1 MENRRKPSSHTA
13 QVILSSHEGQHGAV
27 VDLKFHKAVTNGLVI
42 PTSLQF
48 LACGAVSGV
57 ATKTAVAPLE
67 RVKLLYQ
74 VQGMFGTA
82 RYQSVWGSIATI
94 VREDGWRGLYKGN
107 GANIA
112 RILPAYSLKFM
123 FNDSYK
129 TVMLKQ
135 GQTVSQMSFL
145 QLLGSGML
153 AGFSQACIT
162 YPLEFIRTRLS
173 LDCAMGGK
181 YKGIV
186 DCGIKTV
193 RAEGVRAL
201 YQGFSVT
208 FCSTP
213 LYVGLQMALYDT
225 FKTNLSRLDSSFLT
239 DANTGKATMMGS
251 FMAGACAGLIGQ
263 TSAYWG
269 DTIKKQMQS
278 NGVDGK
284 KKYTGVIDCVRKIFR
299 QGGLRAFY
307 PGIALNSVKCIP
319 EAGIQFVAYDAL
331 KGLLGLG

>member
-1 MENRRKPSSHTA
+1 MPD
-13 QVILSSHEGQHGAV
+13 GGV
-27 VDLKFHKAVTNGLVI
+27 VPNALGFA
-42 PTSLQF
+42 
-48 LACGAVSGV
+48 ACGAASGMI
-57 ATKTAVAPLE
+57 TKTAVAPLE

-82 RYQSVWGSIATI
+82 KYQSVWGSIRTI
-94 VREDGWRGLYKGN
+94 IVEDGVSGLYKGN

-129 TVMLKQ
+129 NVLLKP
-135 GQTVSQMSFL
+135 GQKVSDMSFF
-145 QLLGSGML
+145 QKLGAGML
-153 AGFSQACIT
+153 AGFSQASIT
-162 YPLEFIRTRLS
+162 YPLEFIRTRLT
-173 LDCAMGGK
+173 LDRAMGGT

-186 DCGIKTV
+186 DCGVKTV
-193 RAEGVRAL
+193 QSEGVKAL

-225 FKTNLSRLDSSFLT
+225 FMANMPSHAVFVDTESGKTTVAGSFL
-239 DANTGKATMMGS
+239 
-251 FMAGACAGLIGQ
+251 AGACAGLIAQ

-278 NGVDGK
+278 NGVGGE
-284 KKYTGVIDCVRKIFR
+284 KKYSGIVDCVRAIYR
-299 QGGLRAFY
+299 QGGIRAFY

-319 EAGIQFVAYDAL
+319 EAGIQFVAYDMFKAS
-331 KGLLGLG
+331 LGL